1 MTNGLDP
8 VLNFE
13 VTPSWDKR
21 VLVVTDISD
30 WKHLIDEPSYIEIT
44 LPGSKTA
51 VRHSYSKNKVMVFN
65 ASTLNYGC
73 SSGCED
79 ELPPLPDGIYKIKI
93 YVCEGTQFS
102 YERQYLRTVSL
113 EVRLQREIM
122 ALDIGCMPNS
132 GCLNKIIEAEF
143 MIKGAKADIFFG
155 NITSAQRKYQLAVD
169 IVEHVEHC
177 DCSKDC
183 GNGHTTTAY

>member
-44 LPGSKTA
+44 LPGSKNA

-122 ALDIGCMPNS
+122 ALDIECMPNS

-155 NITSAQRKYQLAVD
+155 NITSAQRKYKQAVD
-169 IVEHVEHC
+169 IVEHIEHC

-183 GNGHTTTAY
+183 GHGYTTTAY

>member
-13 VTPSWDKR
+13 VTPSWDSR
-21 VLVVTDISD
+21 VLVITDISD

-44 LPGSKTA
+44 LPGSKTP

-73 SSGCED
+73 NSGCED
-79 ELPPLPDGIYKIKI
+79 ELPTLPDGIYKIKI

-102 YERQYLRTVSL
+102 YERHYLRTVNL
-113 EVRLQREIM
+113 EIRLQREIM
-122 ALDIGCMPNS
+122 AIDVDCMPNS
-132 GCLNKIIEAEF
+132 SCLNKMIEAEF

-155 NITSAQRKYQLAVD
+155 NIQASQRKYKKACD

-183 GNGHTTTAY
+183 GHGYTTTAY

>member
-51 VRHSYSKNKVMVFN
+51 VRHSYSKNKVMVFIIFVLCF
-65 ASTLNYGC
+65 SLMFMDI
-73 SSGCED
+73 S
-79 ELPPLPDGIYKIKI
+79 KI
-93 YVCEGTQFS
+93 
-102 YERQYLRTVSL
+102 L
-113 EVRLQREIM
+113 
-122 ALDIGCMPNS
+122 
-132 GCLNKIIEAEF
+132 
-143 MIKGAKADIFFG
+143 
-155 NITSAQRKYQLAVD
+155 
-169 IVEHVEHC
+169 
-177 DCSKDC
+177 KD
-183 GNGHTTTAY
+183 

>member
-65 ASTLNYGC
+65 ASSLKYGC

-102 YERQYLRTVSL
+102 YEKTVQGL
-113 EVRLQREIM
+113 FRYKT
-122 ALDIGCMPNS
+122 IGWPCN
-132 GCLNKIIEAEF
+132 G
-143 MIKGAKADIFFG
+143 G
-155 NITSAQRKYQLAVD
+155 
-169 IVEHVEHC
+169 
-177 DCSKDC
+177 KDA
-183 GNGHTTTAY
+183 NGRGQK